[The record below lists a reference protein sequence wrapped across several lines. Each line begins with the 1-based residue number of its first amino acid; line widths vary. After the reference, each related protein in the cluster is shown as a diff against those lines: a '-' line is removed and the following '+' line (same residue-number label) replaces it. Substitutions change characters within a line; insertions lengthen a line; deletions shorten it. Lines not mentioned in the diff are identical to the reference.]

1 MKVGLSNEAVEE
13 KVSYLQARIEAL
25 EKELDKYKN

>member
-13 KVSYLQARIEAL
+13 KVSDLQARIEAL